1 MIIGPEEL
9 YPEIELGFAIKVPT
23 WDASIVKDT
32 VILKINQTEYSIFTY
47 ESKVHF
53 QFCGEYHVLRT
64 KKEKINS
71 VQKKTGFDFYS
82 YYSNELLKNKVVSWP
97 F

>member
-23 WDASIVKDT
+23 WEASIVKDT
-32 VILKINQTEYSIFTY
+32 VFLKINQTEYSIFTY

-64 KKEKINS
+64 KKGKINRL
-71 VQKKTGFDFYS
+71 QK
-82 YYSNELLKNKVVSWP
+82 
-97 F
+97 